1 MNKARMTFR
10 FNEDKPAAKLESD
23 IVKSGDERKLSKER
37 TTAKHDITDP
47 EPVEMPQITNPPQI
61 VTSLPLDER
70 EVERLSNQ
78 DSFSADR
85 VYVDRRIYED
95 WEEPFGSYSSVP
107 IVAGHEH
114 YKEPQEKDKQHRDSY
129 EEAEDQDPLYVDQ
142 ASDNYTIYRGPRNVW
157 KMTGSIIAA
166 VVTGVMFGFVAM
178 SMVNSENTSNT
189 VSPVSV
195 PASSGVTQE
204 TAAEGAGTVPAGTTS
219 AVTIPAVT
227 YYMLQYGVFSSS
239 EGAEQAKAE
248 LTIAGIA
255 AGSDPLDELRV
266 YAGVSADR
274 ENAKLISNQ
283 LRTEGVELYVREIH
297 LPEITGLQFSGDQ
310 STAAEF
316 FSSSRAVT
324 EILTS
329 LSIKQLAQQEQKALS
344 EADMIAVT
352 DAHQRW
358 TGTVTKVRSGLP
370 VESESVE
377 LQMEAAMNTAVSA
390 IAEYNKNPSKEH
402 IWKVQSQVM
411 NYILLEK
418 QLLEIIKQA

>member
-23 IVKSGDERKLSKER
+23 IVMPGDEWKHSKER

-47 EPVEMPQITNPPQI
+47 VPAEMPQTTIPLQT

-70 EVERLSNQ
+70 EEGRSDR
-78 DSFSADR
+78 DSFSGNNVYADQ
-85 VYVDRRIYED
+85 RIYED

-114 YKEPQEKDKQHRDSY
+114 YKEPQEKDKQHPGSY
-129 EEAEDQDPLYVDQ
+129 EELEDQDPFYLGQ
-142 ASDNYTIYRGPRNVW
+142 ASENYTMYRGPRNVW

-189 VSPVSV
+189 VSPVTV

-204 TAAEGAGTVPAGTTS
+204 TVTEGGANVPAGASS
-219 AVTIPAVT
+219 AATIPAVT
-227 YYMLQYGVFSSS
+227 YYMLQYGVFSSP

-248 LTIAGIA
+248 LTSAGIA

-310 STAAEF
+310 STVTDF
-316 FSSSRAVT
+316 FNSSRAIT

-329 LSIKQLAQQEQKALS
+329 VSIRQLGQQEQKALS
-344 EADMIAVT
+344 EADMNAVT

-358 TGTVTKVRSGLP
+358 TSTVAKIRSGLP
-370 VESESVE
+370 AESESVE
-377 LQMEAAMNTAVSA
+377 LQMEAAMNTAVTA
-390 IAEYNKNPSKEH
+390 VAEYNKNPSKEH